1 MFWEDYMI
9 GHTTRTM
16 TVAAFLAGIAV
27 ASGCG
32 KSEPAAPATTTAN
45 ATPSS
50 STAAAPVTA
59 ATKPATFAAT
69 APPPPSAPAIA
80 LSATIPGDA
89 AFAPPFD
96 SLANIQQD
104 FDIFSWNSFIA
115 LNWPP
120 GPGGT
125 GDPAKTI
132 GANGDNPTV
141 WERYP
146 DVDAIFL
153 PNGATPAPNPS
164 TPVPEA
170 CRAISAPGDKILMQ
184 VGKTPTV
191 LTAMSQPFNTGP
203 LPDQNGVY
211 ARFEIAVNKTMYD
224 YILANALYS
233 KAGQRAFTGPVT
245 FQCGILGGVEGAILV
260 KAAWKV
266 IDPSETSRF
275 HSTQALVYSPA
286 STNPAYPASCQKQTV
301 GLVGMHIVHKTSSA
315 VQWVWSTFEHVDNA
329 PTEADV
335 AGGKLQ
341 AKYNFYNPQCSAA
354 DCPPNQ
360 TPPRPWDPTKK
371 SAFHT
376 QVVRVDS
383 FKGNEFAP
391 LSAAARNADAQKLL
405 AGVNA
410 QSVWKNYQLIST
422 QWPTAT
428 GQCAITPGNPVGSPA
443 PNFLANTT
451 LETYVQGMTPLASSS
466 CMMCHNNAT
475 MTTPVPSDFTYILQ
489 RAQ

>member
-1 MFWEDYMI
+1 MI
-9 GHTTRTM
+9 GYWIRTTPPAAAL
-16 TVAAFLAGIAV
+16 VALIALAPA
-27 ASGCG
+27 CG
-32 KSEPAAPATTTAN
+32 KSEPTPAANPTPA
-45 ATPSS
+45 AT
-50 STAAAPVTA
+50 STPGTPAAPVTA
-59 ATKPATFAAT
+59 ATRPATIAAA
-69 APPPPSAPAIA
+69 APTQAAPAIA
-80 LSATIPGDA
+80 LSAAIPGDA
-89 AFAPPFD
+89 TFAPPFD
-96 SLANIQQD
+96 LANIQAA

-120 GPGGT
+120 GPNGS

-132 GANGDNPTV
+132 GASGDNPTV
-141 WERYP
+141 WELYP
-146 DVDAIFL
+146 DVGAIFL
-153 PNGATPAPNPS
+153 PNGATPAPNPA
-164 TPVPEA
+164 TPVPDA
-170 CRAISAPGDKILMQ
+170 CKASYTPGDKILMQ

-211 ARFEIAVNKTMYD
+211 ARFQISVNKPMYD

-233 KAGQRAFTGPVT
+233 KAGQKAFTGPVA
-245 FQCGILGGVEGAILV
+245 FPCGSTGANAQEGAIVV

-266 IDPSETSRF
+266 IDASERSRF

-286 STNPAYPASCQKQTV
+286 STNPSYPASCEKQTV
-301 GLVGMHIVHKTSSA
+301 GLVGMHIVHKTNSA

-329 PTEADV
+329 PTAADV

-341 AKYNFYNPQCSAA
+341 SKYNFYNRACSAA

-360 TPPRPWDPTKK
+360 VPPRPWDPTKK

-383 FKGNEFAP
+383 FAGNEFAP
-391 LSAAARNADAQKLL
+391 ESATARNADAQKLF
-405 AGVNA
+405 AAVSA

-428 GQCAITPGNPVGSPA
+428 GQCAITPGNPVGTPA
-443 PNFLANTT
+443 PNFVANTT
-451 LETYVQGMTPLASSS
+451 LETYVQGMTPNVSSS

-475 MTTPVPSDFTYILQ
+475 MTTPVPSDFSYVLQ